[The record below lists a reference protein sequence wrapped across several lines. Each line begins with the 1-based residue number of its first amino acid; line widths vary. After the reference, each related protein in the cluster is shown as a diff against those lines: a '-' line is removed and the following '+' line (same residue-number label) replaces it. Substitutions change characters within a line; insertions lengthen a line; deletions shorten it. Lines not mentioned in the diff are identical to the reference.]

1 MTVGAREAGPT
12 AGLAA
17 SAVGVAGPR
26 LRDPGERRFYATS
39 SCDVCGK
46 GTLSPADDLAHFA
59 LDRSLPTRTEM
70 CMRTTLD
77 LDDALVGIA
86 KRRAADEGAT
96 LTAVIEAALRDY
108 LTPRRAPGRPFR
120 LRLLTKR
127 GRPVPGVN
135 FADRD
140 ALYERMEGRR

>member
-1 MTVGAREAGPT
+1 MTVGQGSQSPFPISR
-12 AGLAA
+12 
-17 SAVGVAGPR
+17 
-26 LRDPGERRFYATS
+26 TS
-39 SCDVCGK
+39 PL
-46 GTLSPADDLAHFA
+46 TDLC
-59 LDRSLPTRTEM
+59 RTGTEM